1 MALKQK
7 IKIGRLMKNFAILGL
22 GIMAL
27 TVSACSSL
35 QTNATTQDQTAQNT
49 QTTCIAE
56 RATQLIGQNDMS
68 EAKIKQLT
76 LASIVRKVAPNQGV
90 TMDYRIERVT
100 VTVDPATKKITQATC
115 G

>member
-7 IKIGRLMKNFAILGL
+7 IKIGRLMKNVAILGL
-22 GIMAL
+22 GIMTL

-35 QTNATTQDQTAQNT
+35 QTNATQDQTAQNT
-49 QTTCIAE
+49 QTTCVAE

-76 LASIVRKVAPNQGV
+76 QASIVRKVAPNQGV

>member
-1 MALKQK
+1 
-7 IKIGRLMKNFAILGL
+7 MKNVAILGL

-35 QTNATTQDQTAQNT
+35 QTNATPDQTAQNT
-49 QTTCIAE
+49 CVAE

-76 LASIVRKVAPNQGV
+76 QASIVRKVAPNQGV

>member
-1 MALKQK
+1 
-7 IKIGRLMKNFAILGL
+7 
-22 GIMAL
+22 
-27 TVSACSSL
+27 
-35 QTNATTQDQTAQNT
+35 
-49 QTTCIAE
+49 
-56 RATQLIGQNDMS
+56 MS

-76 LASIVRKVAPNQGV
+76 QASIVRKVAPNQGV

>member
-7 IKIGRLMKNFAILGL
+7 IKIGRLMKNVAILGL

-49 QTTCIAE
+49 CVAE

-76 LASIVRKVAPNQGV
+76 QASIVRKVAPNQGV